1 MNEKGPESRGIRPAD
16 RTFALPDRDEM
27 AQLLGSVETSEVF
40 AEVLHPILLRAH
52 SQEVTG
58 AMLTQRIAEAI
69 DEVTGEELVLVQ
81 QLMLNGMPK
90 YLEALITD
98 KEISEDSILLWNEE
112 IEKLKRQD
120 RTEDYAPKTPRKL
133 KKALSKPEHKR
144 TPGEKA
150 RVNSFYRGLGR
161 RGL

>member
-1 MNEKGPESRGIRPAD
+1 MNEKGPETKGIRPAD
-16 RTFALPDRDEM
+16 QAFVLPDRDEM
-27 AQLLGSVETSEVF
+27 AQLLDSVETSPTF
-40 AEVLHPILLRAH
+40 AKVLHPILLQGH
-52 SQEVTG
+52 GQEVTG
-58 AMLTQRIAEAI
+58 ATLTQRIAEAI
-69 DEVTGEELVLVQ
+69 DESTGEELALVQ

-98 KEISEDSILLWNEE
+98 KEIAEDSILLWNEE

-120 RTEDYAPKTPRKL
+120 RVEDYAPKTPRKL

-150 RVNSFYRGLGR
+150 RVNSFYRSVGR